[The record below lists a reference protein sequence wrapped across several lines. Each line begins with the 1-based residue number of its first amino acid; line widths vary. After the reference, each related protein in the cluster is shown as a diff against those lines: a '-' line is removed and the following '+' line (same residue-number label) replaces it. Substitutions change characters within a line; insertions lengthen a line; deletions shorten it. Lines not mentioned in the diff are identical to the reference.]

1 MPLLCFAAREMFNEN
16 QNKASNC
23 IIEYSARVCQ
33 LSAGKA
39 HGRHCSNKWLTT
51 NLHEMEEPSLE

>member
-1 MPLLCFAAREMFNEN
+1 MPLLCFVEREMFNEN

-39 HGRHCSNKWLTT
+39 HGRRYSNKWLTT
-51 NLHEMEEPSLE
+51 NLH